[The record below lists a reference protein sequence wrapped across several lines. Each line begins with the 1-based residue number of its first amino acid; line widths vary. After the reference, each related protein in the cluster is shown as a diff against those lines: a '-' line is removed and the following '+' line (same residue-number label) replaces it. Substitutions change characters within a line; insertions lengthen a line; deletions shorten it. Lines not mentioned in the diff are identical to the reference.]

1 MGEEQSR
8 RREARVP
15 VGRAERVARLGSM
28 LAGIAG
34 ETALEALRRAL
45 GSGERDA
52 PVVLTRANA
61 RRVVDTLADLRGAAM
76 KLGQLLSLHG
86 EELLPA
92 GLTEILQTL
101 QNQAHLMPEAQ
112 LRGVLARELGS
123 DWAGRFAEFDFEPLA
138 AASIGQVHAAEATD
152 GRDLAVKLQYPGVER
167 SIDADVDNLALLLRL
182 LRLLPTE
189 LDFQRLAPVLKR
201 ELRREADYR
210 LEAENTDRYRRMVGE
225 DPGVLV
231 PRVHR
236 DLSTRRVLATD
247 RVRALPIEDLRS
259 PEHPPERRDAV
270 AEKLL
275 RLVFREL
282 FEFRTVQT
290 DPNFANYLYEPK
302 QERVALL
309 DFGSVRSFSKR
320 FVEAYR
326 RLVVAT
332 VERDATRQLAL
343 GAELG
348 FLRGSESI
356 DAREAFVRLCEGVAE
371 PLRTPGPYDF
381 AASDL
386 SLRVRDLGVAVY
398 TSRGLP
404 QPPAELLFLHRK
416 LGGSYLL
423 LAHLGARV
431 DCRAIYE
438 ELVL

>member
-123 DWAGRFAEFDFEPLA
+123 DWEARFAEFDFEPLA
-138 AASIGQVHAAEATD
+138 AASIGQVHAAVATD

-182 LRLLPTE
+182 LPTE
-189 LDFQRLAPVLKR
+189 LDFQKLAPVLKR

-348 FLRGSESI
+348 FLSGSESI

-386 SLRVRDLGVAVY
+386 SLRVRDLGVAAY

-423 LAHLGARV
+423 LAHLRAQV